1 LVYYRCSTDFFAPT
15 SGLSTNV
22 SVLNTSS
29 EGSFALAVPISAAI
43 STTRTAASRRLCT
56 RARSYLWTEILDVLC
71 VKAMTITPGSLQGA
85 EVADSDALANAS
97 EYPVKPAPR
106 NERVQLVIDSLQHYD
121 PLKPIPVVVQ
131 SLGDKIFTV
140 EAPDLDLS
148 MTGNSLGSAL
158 LSLKDRI
165 TTIYEEYRIK
175 KTMDRE
181 QERRLDILQMY
192 IGKTRRNWR

>member
-1 LVYYRCSTDFFAPT
+1 
-15 SGLSTNV
+15 
-22 SVLNTSS
+22 
-29 EGSFALAVPISAAI
+29 
-43 STTRTAASRRLCT
+43 
-56 RARSYLWTEILDVLC
+56 
-71 VKAMTITPGSLQGA
+71 
-85 EVADSDALANAS
+85 
-97 EYPVKPAPR
+97 
-106 NERVQLVIDSLQHYD
+106 
-121 PLKPIPVVVQ
+121 
-131 SLGDKIFTV
+131 LGDKIFTV